1 MRKSMMQTE
10 LQRPAPSV
18 SRQLAGRGVFLFPR
32 PSCCV
37 ELSHARRLRF
47 EQRTP
52 PERFLPS
59 QRNCVS
65 FV

>member
-1 MRKSMMQTE
+1 MRTSMMQTE
-10 LQRPAPSV
+10 LQRPAPAV
-18 SRQLAGRGVFLFPR
+18 RQLAGRGVFLCPR

-59 QRNCVS
+59 RRAGK
-65 FV
+65 